1 MKIKL
6 FFIGLAVL
14 STITLGSFL
23 SGRANALPASLPTT
37 VANDVTKC
45 NQNFFGLKPWYAYL
59 PDSEIGVRKTG
70 DAAPDP
76 CGIKCFNIFVQK
88 QPNDCG
94 ETASDVPG
102 IVLAIIDDLLR
113 IAGLVAVVFV
123 LIGAFQYVGSRGN
136 AERAA
141 SAQST
146 IISAL
151 TGLAVALVATAF
163 VAFLG
168 NRLH

>member
-6 FFIGLAVL
+6 FFAGFVFL
-14 STITLGSFL
+14 STVTLGGFL
-23 SGRANALPASLPTT
+23 SGRAAALPAYVPTA

-45 NQNFFGLKPWYAYL
+45 NQSFFGLKPWYAYM
-59 PDSEIGVRKTG
+59 PDTEIGVPKVG
-70 DAAPDP
+70 DAPSDP
-76 CGIKCFNIFVQK
+76 CGIRCFNIFVQK
-88 QPNDCG
+88 QANDCG

-102 IVLAIIDDLLR
+102 VVLAIIDDLLR

-136 AERAA
+136 AERTA

-151 TGLAVALVATAF
+151 TGLAVALVAVAF

-168 NRLH
+168 NRLG